1 MQSVLIFVLIVVV
14 LAAAAFWVIS
24 KSIPPEMQMVANF
37 VVGVLAL
44 FALATKLLP
53 MAGL

>member
-1 MQSVLIFVLIVVV
+1 MQSALAFVLIVVV
-14 LAAAAFWVIS
+14 LAAAGFWLVT
-24 KSIPPEMQMVANF
+24 KSIPPDMQPLANLI
-37 VVGVLAL
+37 VGALAL